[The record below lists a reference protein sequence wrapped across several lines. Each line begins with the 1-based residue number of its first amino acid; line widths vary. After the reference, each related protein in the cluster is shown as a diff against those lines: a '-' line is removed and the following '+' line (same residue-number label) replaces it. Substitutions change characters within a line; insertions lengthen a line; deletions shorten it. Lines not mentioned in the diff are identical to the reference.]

1 MRKQPGQLLDERQIE
16 QAKNINIHDYLSSK
30 GYIIENKGNSYKL
43 KISNPYPGDLSSL
56 SIFSNKKSWKRWSN
70 GHNGGDT
77 ISFLQSEM
85 NMSFQEAVEELTYR
99 NLNKLPIKS
108 NITTAYPVLEHE
120 KQLKLP
126 EKCDSK
132 YSRVFAYLNKTRKID
147 SCIINTMIHEKKI
160 YQDKK
165 GNVVFVGFNEKNEP
179 SFASVRGTTEKV
191 YRGDCEGSD
200 KRYSF
205 NTLGTNKSKLFVF
218 EAPIDALSHATL
230 TNKFIGNDNAWKV
243 HSRIALSGVTDIALE
258 HYLENN
264 PEIKTL
270 YFCLD
275 NDSPGRN
282 TSEELVKKYSEKGY
296 ECIGSSP
303 PSEYKDYNEYLQKG
317 TFEKKNK
324 EDTFLAK
331 LNAEQFTLVNKEI
344 KIFEYKKISSNEII
358 IKILAEDKNLLA
370 DILNSNQN
378 KILNR

>member
-1 MRKQPGQLLDERQIE
+1 MKKQPRLLLDEQIE
-16 QAKNINIHDYLSSK
+16 QAKNISLYDYLSSK
-30 GYIIENKGNSYKL
+30 GYIIENKGSSYKL

-56 SIFSNKKSWKRWSN
+56 SIFPNKKSWKRWSN

-77 ISFLQSEM
+77 ISFLKSEM

-99 NLNKLPIKS
+99 NSNKLSSIKS
-108 NITTAYPVLEHE
+108 NITTVIEHE

-147 SCIINTMIHEKKI
+147 ACIINKLIHDKKI

-205 NTLGTNKSKLFVF
+205 NIKGSNTAKLFVF

-243 HSRIALSGVTDIALE
+243 HSRLALSGVTDMALE

-275 NDSPGRN
+275 NDEPGKN
-282 TSEELVKKYSEKGY
+282 TSEELIKKYSEKGY
-296 ECIGSSP
+296 ECISSP
-303 PSEYKDYNEYLQKG
+303 PPSDYKDYNEYLR

-324 EDTFLAK
+324 ESTFLAK
-331 LNAEQFTLVNKEI
+331 VNEKQFTLVNKEI
-344 KIFEYKKISSNEII
+344 KIFEYKKINNNEII
-358 IKILAEDKNLLA
+358 IKISTEDKNILA
-370 DILNSNQN
+370 DILNLNQN
-378 KILNR
+378 KILKR